1 MDEIS
6 QRKGHQAFVSVVS
19 DLERGILLEVID
31 SHKQGEIIE
40 LLKQQPLEIRQSV
53 KEVSVDM

>member
-1 MDEIS
+1 M
-6 QRKGHQAFVSVVS
+6 SVVS